1 MKMSHSPGRFWSAA
15 VVAMF
20 LAVEVMAQ
28 EIGRVIALEG
38 QAQAVST
45 DGAKRQLALKSP
57 VHRGDT
63 VTTSPASKLQISFL
77 DDSIISMGEKGLM
90 VMDQYVYSDDDAKK
104 ENVNCVVSAAKGVF
118 RVVTG
123 QITKLNPERFTVR
136 TRLATIGIR
145 GCDMGLRLGEWEE
158 RFYVLTLP
166 VDHSVLVSWFKPG
179 EISPMVEV
187 LTSGMFA
194 SLRDGGLWESH
205 ELGSRDWQKLVIDSS
220 PGTAAQEEAPDTDD
234 SRQDFSQDSSDQP
247 ASAADVS
254 QQVSAA
260 MQTESMAQL
269 TQEPASS
276 PETVPSYPSLPDSGP
291 SDPPYVPPPDEPLLV
306 RVGGNP
312 DMDDWDWGLWEDGSV
327 MYEPNATTGGEFID
341 PGDFATIAADMGQQY
356 DLTGFGDAAAV
367 LQDTAN
373 GETAV
378 VQGSATISILV
389 GQAVDPVWGGV
400 FSMSDGAG
408 NSLDFD
414 VDRDAAGGV
423 INSDGTLS
431 LDALNSY
438 TMTVNGNTFDD
449 TSLSAQ
455 SVDGCL
461 VVPGAG
467 ASPISGATGEFH
479 FEHGTD
485 ARADGAFGATFPPP

>member
-1 MKMSHSPGRFWSAA
+1 
-15 VVAMF
+15 
-20 LAVEVMAQ
+20 
-28 EIGRVIALEG
+28 
-38 QAQAVST
+38 
-45 DGAKRQLALKSP
+45 
-57 VHRGDT
+57 
-63 VTTSPASKLQISFL
+63 
-77 DDSIISMGEKGLM
+77 
-90 VMDQYVYSDDDAKK
+90 
-104 ENVNCVVSAAKGVF
+104 
-118 RVVTG
+118 
-123 QITKLNPERFTVR
+123 
-136 TRLATIGIR
+136 
-145 GCDMGLRLGEWEE
+145 
-158 RFYVLTLP
+158 
-166 VDHSVLVSWFKPG
+166 
-179 EISPMVEV
+179 
-187 LTSGMFA
+187 
-194 SLRDGGLWESH
+194 
-205 ELGSRDWQKLVIDSS
+205 
-220 PGTAAQEEAPDTDD
+220 
-234 SRQDFSQDSSDQP
+234 
-247 ASAADVS
+247 
-254 QQVSAA
+254 
-260 MQTESMAQL
+260 
-269 TQEPASS
+269 
-276 PETVPSYPSLPDSGP
+276 
-291 SDPPYVPPPDEPLLV
+291 
-306 RVGGNP
+306 
-312 DMDDWDWGLWEDGSV
+312 MDDWDWGLWEDGSV